1 MTTLTARVV
10 RRADMT
16 VATDLPLSRERH
28 WLDQLNEPGSG
39 SVILHADDPALA
51 DVDDGDVIQFLLDG
65 TVAFAFLVRARE
77 HVAIDPNEASGR
89 ITTLSG
95 PGLLAVLD
103 EAVVY
108 PSPGLDSEPVQ
119 ETRLF
124 SWPAFDYDDSDWTT
138 AVELADVGNTVRGPT
153 MTGDPLAFTT
163 SITYWADTNV
173 TEFQD
178 LTAWFIWAD
187 VSGAPGP
194 FSGVSP
200 LEASPGG
207 VCYFRKRFTVPAG
220 AVALQFG
227 VLFDEYGELFLD
239 GMSLAEGHYGGE
251 PNINTFNGSVPISPG
266 EHELAAYAAND
277 YEPPGDVD
285 HNPAAVAAYAI
296 AVDASGGTVGPFPTV
311 HTDSTWKM
319 LPYPATPPGVTPGK
333 ALRTVVT
340 EGQARGAL
348 GGLTMDFTDDVD
360 SEGVAWPVVGDI
372 STAVGNDVLA
382 FARELAE
389 TYLDV
394 ALDPATMILRA
405 WVLDGRGT
413 VRAVSLH
420 PVTDAADPMSGNVRT
435 LTHRRAV

>member
-1 MTTLTARVV
+1 VTTLTARVV
-10 RRADMT
+10 RRADMG
-16 VATDLPLSRERH
+16 VVTDLPLSRERH

-39 SVILHADDPALA
+39 SVIVQADDPALA
-51 DVDDGDVIQFLLDG
+51 AVADGDVVQFLLDG
-65 TVAFAFLVRARE
+65 TVAFAYLVRARE
-77 HVAIDPNEASGR
+77 HVAIDPSEASGQ

-108 PSPGLDSEPVQ
+108 PSPGLDSQPVQ

-124 SWPAFDYDDSDWTT
+124 SWPAFDYDDSSWTT
-138 AVELADVGNTVRGPT
+138 AVELADVGGTTRGAT
-153 MTGDPLAFTT
+153 MPPGPLNDTS
-163 SITYWADTNV
+163 SITYWADTNI
-173 TEFQD
+173 TEYQD
-178 LTAWFIWAD
+178 MSAWFIWAD
-187 VSGAPGP
+187 VSATPGP
-194 FSGVSP
+194 FAGVSP
-200 LEASPGG
+200 LEAAPGG
-207 VCYFRKRFTVPAG
+207 TCYFRKRFTVPAG

-227 VLFDEYGELFLD
+227 VLFDEAGQLFLD
-239 GMSLAEGHYGGE
+239 GMSLSEGDYGTE

-266 EHELAAYAAND
+266 EHELAAVVTND
-277 YEPPGDVD
+277 FEDPGDVS
-285 HNPAAVAAYAI
+285 HNPGALAAYAI

-311 HTDSTWKM
+311 HTDSTWLM

-348 GGLTMDFTDDVD
+348 GGVTMDFTDTAD

-394 ALDPATMILRA
+394 WLDPATLVLRA
-405 WVLDGRGT
+405 WVQDGRGVT
-413 VRAVSLH
+413 RDVELH